1 MPFTTEGLS
10 LYIHIPFCRA
20 KCTYCDFNSSV
31 GQEWLV
37 DDYVAALVRD
47 LEQMGPALV
56 RTIYLGGGTPTVLSL
71 SQLAQV
77 LSSVCSTCNVDTNA
91 EVTIE
96 ANPGTVD
103 AEMLAGLRAVGVTRL
118 SLGAQSFG
126 DSELKLLGRIH
137 TAAEALG
144 AFRAA
149 RQAGFDNVSM
159 DLIYGLPSQSMA
171 SWQDTLRQALVL
183 QPDHLSLYALTI
195 EAGTP
200 LAETITGGALSMPDP
215 DLAAEM
221 YELAEAAL
229 DVAGYEHY
237 EISNW
242 AKVPGLFCQ
251 HNLTYWRNEPYLG
264 IGAGAHSW
272 FGRRRWANVAAPA
285 EYVARVLGGDCPVA
299 MEESIDLG
307 LEMGEMMMMGL
318 RLLNEG
324 VEFERFCKRFAIDL
338 RQWFSDDLA
347 ALTELDLIVV
357 DDERVRLSRRGRLLG
372 NQVFLRF
379 LPG

>member
-1 MPFTTEGLS
+1 MSLTTDGLG

-20 KCTYCDFNSSV
+20 KCTYCDFNSSADL
-31 GQEWLV
+31 EWLV
-37 DDYVAALVRD
+37 DDYIAALVRD
-47 LEQMGPALV
+47 LEQVGPGLV

-71 SQLAQV
+71 SQLVQV
-77 LSSVCSTCNVDTNA
+77 LSSVCATCNVATNA

-103 AEMLAGLRAVGVTRL
+103 AEVLAGLRAVGVTRL
-118 SLGAQSFG
+118 SLGAQSFD
-126 DSELKLLGRIH
+126 DSELRLLGRVH
-137 TAAEALG
+137 TAAEAVG
-144 AFRAA
+144 AFWAA

-171 SWQDTLRQALVL
+171 SWQATLQQALAL
-183 QPDHLSLYALTI
+183 QPDHLSLYALTV
-195 EAGTP
+195 EDGTP
-200 LAETITGGALSMPDP
+200 LAKTIARGVLPVPDP

-221 YELAEAAL
+221 YELSEATL
-229 DVAGYEHY
+229 RVAGYRHY

-272 FGRRRWANVAAPA
+272 FGRRRWANVTAPA
-285 EYVARVLGGDCPVA
+285 DYVARVLGGDCPVA
-299 MEESIDLG
+299 MEEIIDPI

-318 RLLNEG
+318 RLLEEG
-324 VEFERFCKRFAIDL
+324 IEFERFCKRFAIDL
-338 RQWFSDDLA
+338 RQWFADDLA
-347 ALTELDLIVV
+347 VLTELGLIIV